1 MAKYILT
8 LFLTGIATLL
18 IIQPGSA
25 QKLSDKTGTI
35 KGRTLL
41 VDSEIPIP
49 GVSVYLQETKTGAAS
64 NGNGI
69 FVIKNIPA
77 GEYTIVASAIGYYTL
92 TEKVIVKENETININ
107 FQMIESISSLSE
119 VTVMT
124 SGSAGLKDIPGSVSY
139 LSPKILNKFS
149 YTDINRTLR
158 AVPGVNLQ
166 EEDGFGLRPNIGL
179 RGTGT
184 ERSSKITV
192 MEDGVLMAPA
202 PYTAPAAYYF
212 PTIGRMQAVE
222 ILKGSSQIKYGPY
235 TTGGAINLISTQIPN
250 EFSGRID
257 LLAGSFG
264 STNLHAS
271 IGNAHKNVAYLAEV
285 YQYGSKGFKELDN
298 GGDTGF
304 DIKDYLAK
312 IRVNTNEDAKI
323 YQSLT
328 LKLGQVNE
336 VSDETYLGLTQED
349 FDKTPY
355 RRYYGSQKDQIITK
369 QRQLAL
375 THRVEFSRIFNI
387 TTTAY
392 RTDLSRNWYKL
403 NKVKDDNGTKT
414 SIGDILDDPD
424 TFSDA
429 YRIIT
434 GGSGSNSDA
443 LFVKANNRTY
453 FARGIQTVLGFN
465 FDNNTMS
472 QKIDIGLRIH
482 EDQMDRFQWV
492 DEYAMDNG
500 VMKLTKAGVPG
511 TESNRIESARAFAFY
526 IQYRLDLGKFSAS
539 PGLRYENITISRRD
553 FGKNDPDRTGVDLS
567 ERSNHVEV
575 FIPGIGLNYDLSRN
589 MNLFAGVHKG
599 FSPPG
604 SKEGTKPEES
614 VNYELGLR
622 LSKKSLSGEVALF
635 INDYSNLLGSD
646 LAAAGGGGTTEMYNA
661 GEVLTKGL
669 EFQLSY
675 DLLSS
680 DIYSSFRLPV
690 SVVYTYTDSKF
701 QNSFESDNDSWGK
714 VTAGD
719 DFPYL
724 AHNQF
729 TFIVALEHQKFNINL
744 SGRYTDEMRTI
755 HGQGIIP
762 NNEKTDAAFV
772 LDASANYA
780 LHKNI
785 SLFVN
790 STNITNKAY
799 LVSRR
804 PAGLRP
810 GMPRAFMFGIKAN
823 F

>member
-1 MAKYILT
+1 MAKHIFTFLLTVILT
-8 LFLTGIATLL
+8 LLFVKSGNTQSLSEQTGV
-18 IIQPGSA
+18 
-25 QKLSDKTGTI
+25 I
-35 KGRTLL
+35 KGKTLL
-41 VDSEIPIP
+41 VDSDIPIP
-49 GVSVYLQETKTGAAS
+49 GVSVYLQDTNIGAAS
-64 NGNGI
+64 NGNGNFI
-69 FVIKNIPA
+69 IKNVPA
-77 GEYTIVASAIGYYTL
+77 GKYTLIASAIGYYTL
-92 TEKVIVKENETININ
+92 TEQVIVKENEAVFIN
-107 FQMIESISSLSE
+107 FPMIESISSLSE

-124 SGSAGLKDIPGSVSY
+124 SGTGGLKDIPGSVSY
-139 LSPKILNKFS
+139 LSPKALNKFS

-184 ERSSKITV
+184 ERSSKITI

-202 PYTAPAAYYF
+202 PYAAPAAYYF

-235 TTGGAINLISTQIPN
+235 TTGGAINLVSTQIPN
-250 EFSGRID
+250 EFAGRID

-271 IGNAHKNVAYLAEV
+271 IGNSHKNVAYLAEA
-285 YQYGSKGFKELDN
+285 YQYGSRGFKELDN
-298 GGDTGF
+298 GGETGF
-304 DIKDYLAK
+304 DKKDYLAK
-312 IRVNTNEDAKI
+312 IRVNTNEDAGI

-328 LKLGQVNE
+328 FKLGHVNE
-336 VSDETYLGLTQED
+336 VSNETYLGLTQED

-355 RRYYGSQKDQIITK
+355 RRYFGSQKDQIIT
-369 QRQLAL
+369 RQTQLSL
-375 THRVEFSRIFNI
+375 THRAEFSKTFNI

-392 RTDLSRNWYKL
+392 RTELGRNWYKL
-403 NKVKDDNGTKT
+403 DKVKDDNGTKT
-414 SIGDILDDPD
+414 GISAILDDPD
-424 TFSDA
+424 TYSGA

-434 GGSGSNSDA
+434 GGSSSNSDA

-453 FARGIQTVLGFN
+453 FARGIQTILGFN
-465 FDNNTMS
+465 FDNTTLS
-472 QKIDIGLRIH
+472 QNIDLGLRFH

-500 VMKLTKAGVPG
+500 VMKLTNAGIPG
-511 TESNRIESARAFAFY
+511 TESNRIESARAFASY
-526 IQYRLDLGKFSAS
+526 LQYRLDFGKFSAT
-539 PGLRYENITISRRD
+539 PGIRYENITLSRRD
-553 FGKNDPDRTGVDLS
+553 YGKNDPKRTGVDLS

-575 FIPGIGLNYDLSRN
+575 FIPGIGLNYNLNSN
-589 MNLFAGVHKG
+589 FNLFAGVHKG

-622 LSKKSLSGEVALF
+622 LSKQSLSGEVVLF
-635 INDYSNLLGSD
+635 VNDYSNLLGTD

-680 DIYSSFRLPV
+680 DTYSSFRLPL

-701 QNSFESDNDSWGK
+701 QNSFESENDSWGK

-744 SGRYTDEMRTI
+744 SGRYTDEMRTVP
-755 HGQGIIP
+755 GQGVIP
-762 NNEKTDAAFV
+762 DNEKTDAFFV

-780 LHKNI
+780 VYKNI

-790 STNITNKAY
+790 STNLTNKAY

>member
-1 MAKYILT
+1 MAKHIFTFLLTVILT
-8 LFLTGIATLL
+8 LLFVKSGNTQSLSEQTGV
-18 IIQPGSA
+18 
-25 QKLSDKTGTI
+25 I
-35 KGRTLL
+35 KGKTLL
-41 VDSEIPIP
+41 VDSDIPIP
-49 GVSVYLQETKTGAAS
+49 GVSVYLQDTNIGAAS
-64 NGNGI
+64 NGNGNFI
-69 FVIKNIPA
+69 IKNVPA
-77 GEYTIVASAIGYYTL
+77 GKYTLIASAIGYYTL
-92 TEKVIVKENETININ
+92 TEQVIVKENEAVFIN
-107 FQMIESISSLSE
+107 FPMIESISSLSE

-124 SGSAGLKDIPGSVSY
+124 SGTGGLKDIPGSVSY
-139 LSPKILNKFS
+139 LSPKALNKFS

-184 ERSSKITV
+184 ERSSKITI

-202 PYTAPAAYYF
+202 PYAAPAAYYF

-250 EFSGRID
+250 EFAGRID

-271 IGNAHKNVAYLAEV
+271 IGNSHKNVAYLAEA
-285 YQYGSKGFKELDN
+285 YQYGSRGFKELDN
-298 GGDTGF
+298 GGETGF
-304 DIKDYLAK
+304 DKKDYLAK
-312 IRVNTNEDAKI
+312 IRVNTNEDAGI

-328 LKLGQVNE
+328 FKLGHVNE
-336 VSDETYLGLTQED
+336 VSNETYLGLTQED
-349 FDKTPY
+349 FDNTPY
-355 RRYYGSQKDQIITK
+355 RRYFGSQKDQIIT
-369 QRQLAL
+369 RQTQLSL
-375 THRVEFSRIFNI
+375 THRAEFSKTFNI

-392 RTDLSRNWYKL
+392 RTELGRNWYKL
-403 NKVKDDNGTKT
+403 DKVKDDNGTKT
-414 SIGDILDDPD
+414 GISAILDDPD
-424 TFSDA
+424 TYSGA

-434 GGSGSNSDA
+434 GGSSSNSDA
-443 LFVKANNRTY
+443 LFVKANNRIY
-453 FARGIQTVLGFN
+453 FARGIQTILGFN
-465 FDNNTMS
+465 FDNTTLS
-472 QKIDIGLRIH
+472 QNIDLGLRFH

-500 VMKLTKAGVPG
+500 VMKLTNAGIPG
-511 TESNRIESARAFAFY
+511 TESNRIESARAFASY
-526 IQYRLDLGKFSAS
+526 LQYRLDFGKFSAT
-539 PGLRYENITISRRD
+539 PGIRYENITLSRRD
-553 FGKNDPDRTGVDLS
+553 YGKNDPERTGVDLS

-575 FIPGIGLNYDLSRN
+575 FIPGIGLNYNLNSN
-589 MNLFAGVHKG
+589 FNLFAGVHKG

-622 LSKKSLSGEVALF
+622 LSKQSLSGEVVLF
-635 INDYSNLLGSD
+635 VNDYSNLLGAD

-680 DIYSSFRLPV
+680 DTYSSFRLPL

-701 QNSFESDNDSWGK
+701 QNSFESENDSWGK

-729 TFIVALEHQKFNINL
+729 TFIVALEHLKININL
-744 SGRYTDEMRTI
+744 SGRYTDEMRTVP
-755 HGQGIIP
+755 GQGVIP
-762 NNEKTDAAFV
+762 DNEKTDAFFV

-780 LHKNI
+780 VYKNI

-790 STNITNKAY
+790 STNLTNKAY

>member
-1 MAKYILT
+1 MAKHIFTFLLTVILT
-8 LFLTGIATLL
+8 LLFVKSGNTQSLSVQTGV
-18 IIQPGSA
+18 
-25 QKLSDKTGTI
+25 I
-35 KGRTLL
+35 KGKTLL
-41 VDSEIPIP
+41 VDSDIPIP
-49 GVSVYLQETKTGAAS
+49 GVSVYLQDTNIGAAS
-64 NGNGI
+64 NGNGNFI
-69 FVIKNIPA
+69 IKNVPA
-77 GEYTIVASAIGYYTL
+77 GEYTLIASAIGYYTL
-92 TEKVIVKENETININ
+92 TEQVIVKENEAVFIN
-107 FQMIESISSLSE
+107 FPMIESISSLSE

-124 SGSAGLKDIPGSVSY
+124 SGTGGLKDIPGSVSY
-139 LSPKILNKFS
+139 LSPKALNKFS

-184 ERSSKITV
+184 ERSSKITI

-202 PYTAPAAYYF
+202 PYAAPAAYYF

-250 EFSGRID
+250 EFAGRID

-271 IGNAHKNVAYLAEV
+271 IGNSHKNVAYLAEA
-285 YQYGSKGFKELDN
+285 YQYGSRGFKELDN
-298 GGDTGF
+298 GGETGF
-304 DIKDYLAK
+304 DKKDYLAK
-312 IRVNTNEDAKI
+312 IRVNTNEDAGI

-328 LKLGQVNE
+328 FKLGHVNE
-336 VSDETYLGLTQED
+336 VSNETYLGLTQED

-355 RRYYGSQKDQIITK
+355 RRYFGSQKDQIIT
-369 QRQLAL
+369 RQTQLSL
-375 THRVEFSRIFNI
+375 THRAEFSKTFNI

-392 RTDLSRNWYKL
+392 RTELGRNWYKL
-403 NKVKDDNGTKT
+403 DKVKDDNGTKT
-414 SIGDILDDPD
+414 GISAILDDPD
-424 TFSDA
+424 TYSGA

-434 GGSGSNSDA
+434 GGSSSNSDA

-453 FARGIQTVLGFN
+453 FARGIQTILGFN
-465 FDNNTMS
+465 FDNTTLS
-472 QKIDIGLRIH
+472 QNIDLGLRFH

-500 VMKLTKAGVPG
+500 VMKLTKAGIPG
-511 TESNRIESARAFAFY
+511 TESNRIESARAFASY
-526 IQYRLDLGKFSAS
+526 LQYRLDFGKFSAT
-539 PGLRYENITISRRD
+539 PGIRYENITLSRRD
-553 FGKNDPDRTGVDLS
+553 YGKNDPERTGVDLS

-575 FIPGIGLNYDLSRN
+575 FIPGIGLNYNLNSN
-589 MNLFAGVHKG
+589 FNLFAGVHKG

-622 LSKKSLSGEVALF
+622 LSKQSLSGEVVLF
-635 INDYSNLLGSD
+635 VNDYSNLLGTD

-680 DIYSSFRLPV
+680 DTYSSFRLPL

-701 QNSFESDNDSWGK
+701 QNSFESENDSWGK

-744 SGRYTDEMRTI
+744 SGRYTDEMRTVP
-755 HGQGIIP
+755 GQGVIP
-762 NNEKTDAAFV
+762 DNEKTDAFFV

-780 LHKNI
+780 VYKNI

-790 STNITNKAY
+790 STNLTNKAY